1 MLSKKAAQRNQ
12 DTTQQFVASMLQSAQ
27 ENKQTQP
34 QTRFGD
40 VNPQQIER
48 VIANL
53 KKGKVR
59 PGASP

>member
-1 MLSKKAAQRNQ
+1 MLSKKVAPRNP

-27 ENKQTQP
+27 ENKTTLP

-48 VIANL
+48 VITNL
-53 KKGKVR
+53 KKGKLR
-59 PGASP
+59 PGASI